1 MSLINDA
8 LRKARQAAA
17 EHEAQQPDTAFRAPK
32 AYPSRG
38 PNRRSGVAVLVLVAV
53 MAGLTGAA
61 VAWWAVGQREQS
73 VAAVVP
79 MPTPSPTSIVEEPD
93 DPAPALSPTPTVGAP
108 QAEAPAV
115 VPVESAEENAVVVV
129 ASQTPTAPQVATELE
144 QATVPTQQERTGAAT
159 SDRIFVLDADLG
171 YATLSLGY
179 IVARPVNPFAEINGI
194 EVFVGSEVEG
204 FRVEKIEADRVV
216 LKDEKGELV
225 LQVP

>member
-17 EHEAQQPDTAFRAPK
+17 EHEAQQPDTAFRAPR

-38 PNRRSGVAVLVLVAV
+38 PRRRSGVVVLALVAV
-53 MAGLTGAA
+53 MAGLAGAA
-61 VAWWAVGQREQS
+61 VAWWAVGQHERP

-79 MPTPSPTSIVEEPD
+79 IPTPSP
-93 DPAPALSPTPTVGAP
+93 APTVEAP
-108 QAEAPAV
+108 QSEAPAV
-115 VPVESAEENAVVVV
+115 MPVESAEQTAVVAV
-129 ASQTPTAPQVATELE
+129 ATPTPTAPQVATAREP
-144 QATVPTQQERTGAAT
+144 APVPTPQERTGAAT
-159 SDRIFVLDADLG
+159 NDRVFDLDADLG

-179 IVARPVNPFAEINGI
+179 IVSRPVNPFAEINGA

-216 LKDEKGELV
+216 LRDEKGELV
-225 LQVP
+225 LRVP

>member
-17 EHEAQQPDTAFRAPK
+17 EHEAQQPDAAFRAPK

-38 PNRRSGVAVLVLVAV
+38 PRRRSGVVGLAVVAV
-53 MAGLTGAA
+53 MAGLAGAA
-61 VAWWAVGQREQS
+61 VAWWAVGQREQP

-79 MPTPSPTSIVEEPD
+79 MPTPSPAPIVE
-93 DPAPALSPTPTVGAP
+93 AP
-108 QAEAPAV
+108 QPEAPAV
-115 VPVESAEENAVVVV
+115 VPVESAEEIAVVIV
-129 ASQTPTAPQVATELE
+129 ATPTLSTPQVATTQEPAPE
-144 QATVPTQQERTGAAT
+144 PTPQERTGAV
-159 SDRIFVLDADLG
+159 SNDRIFDLDADLG

-194 EVFVGSEVEG
+194 EVSVGSEVEG

-216 LKDEKGELV
+216 LRDEKGELV
-225 LQVP
+225 LRVP

>member
-32 AYPSRG
+32 AYPSRT
-38 PNRRSGVAVLVLVAV
+38 PPRRSGVVVLALVAV
-53 MAGLTGAA
+53 MAGLAGAA
-61 VAWWAVGQREQS
+61 VAWWVVGQREQP

-79 MPTPSPTSIVEEPD
+79 MLTPSP
-93 DPAPALSPTPTVGAP
+93 APAVEAP

-115 VPVESAEENAVVVV
+115 VPVGSAEETAVVVV
-129 ASQTPTAPQVATELE
+129 ATQTPTTPQAATAREPAP
-144 QATVPTQQERTGAAT
+144 VPTPQKRTGTAT
-159 SDRIFVLDADLG
+159 NGRVFDLDADLG

-194 EVFVGSEVEG
+194 EVSIGSEVEG

-216 LKDEKGELV
+216 LRDEKGELV
-225 LQVP
+225 LRVP